1 MGRRLGHSAQGH
13 RSHRTGK
20 APGQSPP
27 TVMKI
32 LKGIP
37 VSPGVVIGRVF
48 VLGDEPLARVPR
60 RPIEPDA
67 VDAEVE
73 RFERARHAS
82 IEDLQ
87 GVYQRAVGEMGQEAA
102 KIFQFHIG
110 ALADRA
116 IVSPI
121 HELIRSDRV
130 SAEFAAVETFRRWA
144 AMFGQKTDSAFTTK
158 VNDLEDLAGRVLD
171 QLQGARRS
179 ELATV
184 DHPVVVA
191 ARELTPSQTAG
202 FDRSKVL
209 AFVTDL
215 GGQTGH
221 TAIVA
226 RALGLP
232 AVVGCQRMTG
242 SATDGSTVI
251 VDGDRGTVVLSPDQE
266 TIEQYTGYLEQAKT
280 YRLDLKEL
288 AKEPSVT
295 RDGVEIEVVAN
306 IEFPDEIETALEFG
320 GAGVGLYRTEFLYLT
335 NNAEP
340 DEETHYES
348 YKRCIDLLA
357 GRPLTIRTVDLG
369 ADKYTQERAETPE
382 RNPFLGL
389 RSIRYCLQNLDMFK
403 TQLRAILRASAH
415 GPLKIMF
422 PLITSPHE
430 FRKAKFLLNDAMEDL
445 EEMGIDFDRNIQL
458 GMMVEVPSAAI
469 MADTFARE
477 VDFFSI
483 GTNDLVQ
490 YTLAV
495 DRTNE
500 QVADLYNPAHPAV
513 LKLIRDV
520 ARAGR
525 RREIPVSCCGEAAG
539 DPGFAPL
546 LIGLGLR
553 TLSVTSGSI
562 PALKRL
568 VRSLTIEQC
577 ERIAKKVISLDS
589 EVEAAAYALDRAKRL
604 VPEAFGG
611 RSGET

>member
-1 MGRRLGHSAQGH
+1 
-13 RSHRTGK
+13 
-20 APGQSPP
+20 
-27 TVMKI
+27 MKI

-48 VLGDEPLARVPR
+48 VLGDEPVGRVPR
-60 RPIEPDA
+60 RPVEA
-67 VDAEVE
+67 ASVESEVE
-73 RFERARHAS
+73 RFEAARLSS
-82 IEDLQ
+82 IEDLRTI
-87 GVYQRAVGEMGQEAA
+87 YERAAQEMGLEAA

-110 ALADRA
+110 ALSDKA
-116 IVSPI
+116 IVNPI
-121 HELIRSDRV
+121 HELIRSERV
-130 SAEFAAVETFRRWA
+130 SAEYASAETFRRWA
-144 AMFGQKTDSAFTTK
+144 EMFSQKGDTAFTTK
-158 VNDLEDLAGRVLD
+158 VNDLEDLAGRVLGH
-171 QLQGARRS
+171 LQGARRS
-179 ELATV
+179 ELAKLTT
-184 DHPVVVA
+184 PVIVA
-191 ARELTPSQTAG
+191 ARELTPSQTAA
-202 FDRSKVL
+202 FDRDKVL
-209 AFVTDL
+209 GFVTDL

-226 RALGLP
+226 RALNLP
-232 AVVGCQRMTG
+232 AVVGCQRMTK

-251 VDGDRGTVVLSPDQE
+251 VDGDRGTVILSPDQE

-280 YRLDLKEL
+280 YRMSLREVASL
-288 AKEPSVT
+288 PSVT
-295 RDGVEIEVVAN
+295 RDGVEIEILGN
-306 IEFPDEIETALEFG
+306 IEFADEIDTVLEFG

-340 DEETHYES
+340 DEETHFES
-348 YKRCIDLLA
+348 YKRCIQLLD
-357 GRPLTIRTVDLG
+357 GKPLTIRTVDLG
-369 ADKYTQERAETPE
+369 ADKYTQERAENPE

-403 TQLRAILRASAH
+403 TQLRAILRASAF

-445 EEMGIDFDRNIQL
+445 EEIGVEFDRNVPL

-500 QVADLYNPAHPAV
+500 QVANLYNPAHPAV
-513 LKLIRDV
+513 IKLIRDV

-525 RREIPVSCCGEAAG
+525 RRDIPVSCCGEAAG

-553 TLSVTSGSI
+553 TLSVTSSSV

-568 VRSLTIEQC
+568 IRSLTIEQC
-577 ERIAKKVISLDS
+577 ERIAKKAISLDS
-589 EVEAAAYALDRAKRL
+589 EVEASAYALDRAKRL

-611 RSGET
+611 RSGEA

>member
-1 MGRRLGHSAQGH
+1 
-13 RSHRTGK
+13 
-20 APGQSPP
+20 
-27 TVMKI
+27 MKI

-37 VSPGVVIGRVF
+37 VSPGVVIGRIF
-48 VLGDEPLARVPR
+48 VLGDEQNARVPK
-60 RPIEPDA
+60 RPIE
-67 VDAEVE
+67 VENIDAEVE
-73 RFERARHAS
+73 RFERARHGS

-87 GVYQRAVGEMGQEAA
+87 GVYQRAADEMGLEAA

-116 IVSPI
+116 IIGPI
-121 HELIRSDRV
+121 HELIRGEKV
-130 SAEFAAVETFRRWA
+130 SAEYAAATTFGRWA
-144 AMFGQKTDSAFTTK
+144 EMFSQKTDSAFTTK
-158 VNDLEDLAGRVLD
+158 VNDLEDLSRRVIGR
-171 QLQGARRS
+171 LQGARRD
-179 ELATV
+179 ELANLTS
-184 DHPVVVA
+184 PVIVA
-191 ARELTPSQTAG
+191 SRELTPSQTAG
-202 FDRSKVL
+202 FDRKMVL
-209 AFVTDL
+209 GFVTDL

-226 RALGLP
+226 RALNLP
-232 AVVGCQRMTG
+232 AVVGCQRMTA

-288 AKEPSVT
+288 ATEPSVT
-295 RDGVEIEVVAN
+295 RCGVEIEILGN
-306 IEFPDEIETALEFG
+306 IEFPDEIETVLDYG
-320 GAGVGLYRTEFLYLT
+320 GSGVGLYRTEFLYLT

-340 DEETHYES
+340 DEETHFES
-348 YKRCIDLLA
+348 YRRCLQLLD
-357 GRPLTIRTVDLG
+357 GKPLTIRTVDLG
-369 ADKYTQERAETPE
+369 ADKYTQSRAENPE

-403 TQLRAILRASAH
+403 TQLRAILRASAF

-445 EEMGIDFDRNIQL
+445 EELGIDFDRHVPT

-500 QVADLYNPAHPAV
+500 QVANLYNPCHPAV
-513 LKLIRDV
+513 IKLIRDV

-553 TLSVTSGSI
+553 TLSVTSGSA

-568 VRSLTIEQC
+568 IRSLTIDQC
-577 ERIAKKVISLDS
+577 ERIARKAISLDS

-611 RSGET
+611 RSGEA

>member
-1 MGRRLGHSAQGH
+1 
-13 RSHRTGK
+13 
-20 APGQSPP
+20 
-27 TVMKI
+27 MKI

-37 VSPGVVIGRVF
+37 VSPGVVIGRIF
-48 VLGDEPLARVPR
+48 VLGDESAHKVQR
-60 RPIEPDA
+60 RPIEA
-67 VDAEVE
+67 ASVEAEIE

-87 GVYQRAVGEMGQEAA
+87 AVFQRATEEMGIEAA

-110 ALADRA
+110 ALADKA
-116 IVSPI
+116 LVNPI
-121 HELIRSDRV
+121 HELIRTEQV
-130 SAEFAAVETFRRWA
+130 AAEYAAAETFRRWQE
-144 AMFGQKTDSAFTTK
+144 MFGRKTDSAFTTK

-171 QLQGARRS
+171 RLRGARRN
-179 ELATV
+179 ELENLTS
-184 DHPVVVA
+184 PVIVA
-191 ARELTPSQTAG
+191 ARELTPSQTAA
-202 FDRSKVL
+202 FDRDKVL
-209 AFVTDL
+209 GFVTDL

-232 AVVGCQRMTG
+232 AVVGCQRMTR

-251 VDGDRGTVVLSPDQE
+251 VDGDRGTVILSPDQE
-266 TIEQYTGYLEQAKT
+266 TIEQYTGYLEQART
-280 YRLDLKEL
+280 YRLSLREV
-288 AKEPSVT
+288 AAEPSVT
-295 RDGVEIEVVAN
+295 RDGVAIEVVGN
-306 IEFPDEIETALEFG
+306 IEFPEEIETVLEFG
-320 GAGVGLYRTEFLYLT
+320 GTGVGLYRTEFLYLT
-335 NNAEP
+335 NNTEP
-340 DEETHYES
+340 DEQTHFEAYR
-348 YKRCIDLLA
+348 RCIELLD

-369 ADKYTQERAETPE
+369 ADKYTQERAENPE

-403 TQLRAILRASAH
+403 TQLRAILRASAF
-415 GPLKIMF
+415 GPIKIMY

-430 FRKAKFLLNDAMEDL
+430 FRKARFLLNDAMEDL
-445 EEMGIDFDRNIQL
+445 EELGIEFDRKIPQ

-500 QVADLYNPAHPAV
+500 QVANLYNPCHPAV
-513 LKLIRDV
+513 IKLIRDV

-525 RREIPVSCCGEAAG
+525 RREIPVSCCGESAG

-553 TLSVTSGSI
+553 TLSVTSSSI

-568 VRSLTIEQC
+568 IRSLTIEQC
-577 ERIAKKVISLDS
+577 ERIARKAISLDS

-611 RSGET
+611 RSGDA